1 MIEKLCTI
9 EGAWNGDIK
18 FGGQVYKKLLEP
30 APYQVEYEKV
40 PLPSNSNYREDII
53 QRRLD
58 NLAMSQQAKEF
69 G

>member
-1 MIEKLCTI
+1 
-9 EGAWNGDIK
+9 
-18 FGGQVYKKLLEP
+18 VYKRLLEP

-69 G
+69 LEDRQRMDKKLRGHK